1 MTDLVEMTRGEDE
14 TAIVRSEWVEEW
26 KAMGWSV
33 LGGNAALDLTR
44 EGIAEMDKAEV
55 VELLEAHGADPD
67 KRTGVEKLREQLIE
81 LVFVGD

>member
-14 TAIVRSEWVEEW
+14 TAIVRPEWVDEW

-33 LGGNAALDLTR
+33 PGGSPAVDLTR

-55 VELLEAHGADPD
+55 IELLEAHGADPD
-67 KRTGVEKLREQLIE
+67 KRTGVEKLREQLIA
-81 LVFVGD
+81 LVFVD